1 MQARHPRSVT
11 RPLVAGLIG
20 AAAVVLV
27 PTAPA
32 NAAAPTCVVSEAT
45 AVWDSG
51 ADELRT
57 DGAISAE
64 GGILTFDGG
73 AGVLE
78 PVRPSGSLSF
88 DGTVTYTSAAG
99 VETTLS
105 TPTLVI
111 DGGSGTL
118 LFDVQPEGT
127 ELIPQAAL
135 AEVDLRAV
143 AVSESGDTMN
153 LDGVD
158 AQTDATADGSDLLWA
173 GTLGDLD
180 LTVTADCTTI
190 ADTAVVEEE
199 EQDAAAPGI
208 LVPLIVVGIAAT
220 VTVVLAV
227 GSVQRRK
234 RNSARAAQPETVGDP
249 LP

>member
-32 NAAAPTCVVSEAT
+32 NAAAPMCVVSEAT

-57 DGAISAE
+57 DGAISAG

-78 PVRPSGSLSF
+78 PVGPSGSLSF
-88 DGTVTYTSAAG
+88 DGTIAYTSTAG

-105 TPTLVI
+105 APTLVV

-158 AQTDATADGSDLLWA
+158 AQTDATGDGAGLLWA

-180 LTVTADCTTI
+180 LTVAADCTTI
-190 ADTAVVEEE
+190 ADTAVEGEEE
-199 EQDAAAPGI
+199 KDAAAPGI
-208 LVPLIVVGIAAT
+208 LVPLIVVGIAAA

>member
-11 RPLVAGLIG
+11 RPLVAGLVG

-88 DGTVTYTSAAG
+88 DGTVAYTSAAG

-105 TPTLVI
+105 APTLVI

-158 AQTDATADGSDLLWA
+158 ATADGSDLFWA

-180 LTVTADCTTI
+180 LTVTADCTATS
-190 ADTAVVEEE
+190 DAVAVEEQE
-199 EQDAAAPGI
+199 EDAAAPGI
-208 LVPLIVVGIAAT
+208 LVPLIVVGIVAA

>member
-1 MQARHPRSVT
+1 MTALPAHAAPRTCTVTEAKVLWDAGAADVQPTGSVT
-11 RPLVAGLIG
+11 
-20 AAAVVLV
+20 AAD
-27 PTAPA
+27 
-32 NAAAPTCVVSEAT
+32 AA
-45 AVWDSG
+45 
-51 ADELRT
+51 
-57 DGAISAE
+57 
-64 GGILTFDGG
+64 LTFDGG

-88 DGTVTYTSAAG
+88 DGTVAYTSAAG

-105 TPTLVI
+105 APTLVI

-143 AVSESGDTMN
+143 AVSESGDTIN

-199 EQDAAAPGI
+199 EQDAAASGI

>member
-11 RPLVAGLIG
+11 RPLVVGLIG

-32 NAAAPTCVVSEAT
+32 NAAAPTCVVSAAT

-88 DGTVTYTSAAG
+88 DGTVAYTSAAG

-105 TPTLVI
+105 APTLVI

-208 LVPLIVVGIAAT
+208 LVPLIVVGIATA

>member
-88 DGTVTYTSAAG
+88 DGTVAYTSAAG
-99 VETTLS
+99 VEMTLS
-105 TPTLVI
+105 APTLVI

-173 GTLGDLD
+173 GTLEDLD

-199 EQDAAAPGI
+199 QDAAAPGI
-208 LVPLIVVGIAAT
+208 LVPLIVVGIATA